1 MRSTPQRRAILS
13 VFAGGPTEH
22 LSADEIYARA
32 SQALSELSRATVYAT
47 LAEFSELGLLSAFG
61 SPEPVRYDTNL
72 EPHAHFR
79 CRLCLRI
86 SDLVGGRQDPA
97 DINEPGFVIER
108 VETRAEGVC
117 NECTAYAAGLHA
129 GASAIRKSGPATDTL
144 LVSGVAVSEIESP
157 LGTLILAATPQGLT
171 RVAFDDHGDVDAL
184 RTHASRRRGSQ
195 RAREHLAEAS
205 ASLQEYFSGECSL
218 PACSVDWAQLASD
231 APALTTTEAIPY
243 GTHRSYSTLDP
254 VLSLETWGVCSVAI
268 QFRCSCLATES
279 AAEPRR
285 RLTSSVEPSA
295 GSGWKRTSRLT
306 DRWSDPVP
314 LADDL
319 DAQRD
324 VRMRSPHRVSMSAT
338 RARDRAG
345 EATVGPRSMRSSA
358 HATRSPAMACRRP

>member
-1 MRSTPQRRAILS
+1 MRLTPEDAGELLRARGMRSTPQRRAILS

-86 SDLVGGRQDPA
+86 SDLVGGRQDPG

-157 LGTLILAATPQGLT
+157 LGRLILAATPQGLT

-195 RAREHLAEAS
+195 AAREHLAEAS
-205 ASLQEYFSGECSL
+205 ASLQEYFSGERSL

-254 VLSLETWGVCSVAI
+254 VLSSRDLG
-268 QFRCSCLATES
+268 
-279 AAEPRR
+279 
-285 RLTSSVEPSA
+285 RLLGRNPI
-295 GSGWKRTSRLT
+295 
-306 DRWSDPVP
+306 PVFMP
-314 LADDL
+314 C
-319 DAQRD
+319 
-324 VRMRSPHRVSMSAT
+324 HRVSRGAET
-338 RARDRAG
+338 PTDFVGGAVRRQWL
-345 EATVGPRSMRSSA
+345 EAHEQTHGPMV
-358 HATRSPAMACRRP
+358 